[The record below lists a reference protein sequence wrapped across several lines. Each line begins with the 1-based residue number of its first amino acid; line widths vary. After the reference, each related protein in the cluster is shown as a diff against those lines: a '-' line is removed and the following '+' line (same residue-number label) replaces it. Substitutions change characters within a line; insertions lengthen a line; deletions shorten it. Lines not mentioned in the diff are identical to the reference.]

1 MSNLTEQ
8 TSTNNREFKGRDWV
22 VLADA
27 VSRESSLAQILKTD
41 GRWSIIKW
49 LDDNT
54 ESNVRL
60 DFLRHATDEEIAAGR
75 RIENRVTVIT
85 PSGTQKVKGGM
96 VAFVEMG
103 DDTHIENHI
112 SPLCKQNLFGDAN
125 DMVDSERL
133 QQWKNNIQKFAG
145 FRASNLSKNESQ
157 PVLIVERDNQI
168 IERLKVENVV
178 LQAKV
183 DELHKQLIN
192 QGHRFN
198 AQSQRIKDL
207 EHKSGE
213 LKKQR
218 DSFIKAY
225 DIEIGTSLELQK
237 RVDALKG
244 LVIELKKLDMENGS
258 IEITS
263 EFVEEI
269 ICDFEQALKGDVE
282 YIRAQCDMLGGGG
295 EA

>member
-1 MSNLTEQ
+1 M
-8 TSTNNREFKGRDWV
+8 EFKGRDWV
-22 VLADA
+22 VLAN
-27 VSRESSLAQILKTD
+27 SISTEPSLAQILKTD

-75 RIENRVTVIT
+75 RIGND
-85 PSGTQKVKGGM
+85 
-96 VAFVEMG
+96 MG
-103 DDTHIENHI
+103 DDMGDAHIENHI
-112 SPLCKQNLFGDAN
+112 SPLCKT
-125 DMVDSERL
+125 
-133 QQWKNNIQKFAG
+133 
-145 FRASNLSKNESQ
+145 ESQ

-269 ICDFEQALKGDVE
+269 ICDFEQALKGDE
-282 YIRAQCDMLGGGG
+282 DYIRAQCDMLGGEG
-295 EA
+295 EV